1 MGFILKNTSGLIS
14 SKITDTGRKK
24 MSEGKFNISYFQV
37 GDSEIS
43 YNSLPSSYNQFTT
56 MILEPGFNSQNS
68 SGFPQLN
75 KQYLKYPTF
84 AENTGTNTYGVPY
97 MDSNV
102 FPVFNQAA
110 MRGFFT
116 GNTQD
121 ETINWSAQTTN
132 QYVLNSNYVINMS
145 TLSGGTTIQLIYSG
159 CNSDIVRLP
168 MIGDLITIYYDGK
181 GQFNCV
187 CETEPPTPEPTTTTT
202 TSTTID
208 PCAVPEPTTTTTST
222 TTTTTLP
229 PPTPQLDCYISIDS
243 CYPVMTYKIVDIC
256 LNQVTLDRPT
266 PDYSGL
272 NDMCYARVLIYPPK
286 MTDLYDSIT
295 PQQHWSDDVINY
307 ESICETDQFDVK
319 IWNMNI
325 PWSENPAGL
334 QTSTTQDYSTFGS
347 ITYLGTKEYLG
358 YTTNDG
364 QTDTSESYFNNS
376 FGEKV
381 VVEPNDQKVIAIVH
395 YTNQTIDFF
404 YGEKF
409 AMEEFNTENPEDTTG
424 QGRNFKVHIPW
435 LMWHKNEN
443 CCNGVTFWVDPPL
456 DEDLGLF
463 EPHYI
468 KSNLNSDMN
477 NPGIRYYH
485 LWDTNIG
492 PSGLPNRVGKVFP
505 DSHLI
510 IFDDEEIV
518 AAMSYKSNRSW
529 TLPAPKVSLITPNIL
544 TTNTSGDGVLT
555 GKTETMYVTYRLSND
570 DVFTNSLHCNYYLKI
585 SGPDVNCF
593 PTAVPQDVA
602 VRFGSEFNCMVQPNQ
617 DNNLTTTTTT
627 ACPNNCNA
635 YGGFIANKFEII
647 CQKVIG
653 DEKPDSS
660 EWRIIDY
667 TEQLTDSMINGF
679 ITQEGL
685 TGTTFVITK
694 DLYDNA
700 DFYDLTDYIEL
711 PSIGQTGKLNFG
723 DEYYFYGNIETDIQ
737 ATIYEMRYK
746 INLTEG
752 QFQRTSNPT
761 WVAPTIG
768 QQTPPTYITEI
779 GLYDDKKDLMIISK
793 LQSPVLRQGVQ
804 QFLIKFDF

>member
-1 MGFILKNTSGLIS
+1 
-14 SKITDTGRKK
+14 
-24 MSEGKFNISYFQV
+24 
-37 GDSEIS
+37 
-43 YNSLPSSYNQFTT
+43 
-56 MILEPGFNSQNS
+56 
-68 SGFPQLN
+68 
-75 KQYLKYPTF
+75 
-84 AENTGTNTYGVPY
+84 
-97 MDSNV
+97 
-102 FPVFNQAA
+102 
-110 MRGFFT
+110 
-116 GNTQD
+116 
-121 ETINWSAQTTN
+121 
-132 QYVLNSNYVINMS
+132 
-145 TLSGGTTIQLIYSG
+145 
-159 CNSDIVRLP
+159 
-168 MIGDLITIYYDGK
+168 
-181 GQFNCV
+181 
-187 CETEPPTPEPTTTTT
+187 
-202 TSTTID
+202 
-208 PCAVPEPTTTTTST
+208 
-222 TTTTTLP
+222 
-229 PPTPQLDCYISIDS
+229 
-243 CYPVMTYKIVDIC
+243 
-256 LNQVTLDRPT
+256 
-266 PDYSGL
+266 
-272 NDMCYARVLIYPPK
+272 
-286 MTDLYDSIT
+286 
-295 PQQHWSDDVINY
+295 
-307 ESICETDQFDVK
+307 
-319 IWNMNI
+319 
-325 PWSENPAGL
+325 
-334 QTSTTQDYSTFGS
+334 
-347 ITYLGTKEYLG
+347 
-358 YTTNDG
+358 
-364 QTDTSESYFNNS
+364 
-376 FGEKV
+376 
-381 VVEPNDQKVIAIVH
+381 
-395 YTNQTIDFF
+395 
-404 YGEKF
+404 
-409 AMEEFNTENPEDTTG
+409 
-424 QGRNFKVHIPW
+424 
-435 LMWHKNEN
+435 
-443 CCNGVTFWVDPPL
+443 
-456 DEDLGLF
+456 
-463 EPHYI
+463 
-468 KSNLNSDMN
+468 
-477 NPGIRYYH
+477 
-485 LWDTNIG
+485 
-492 PSGLPNRVGKVFP
+492 
-505 DSHLI
+505 
-510 IFDDEEIV
+510 
-518 AAMSYKSNRSW
+518 
-529 TLPAPKVSLITPNIL
+529 LPAPKVSLITPNIL

-570 DVFTNSLHCNYYLKI
+570 GVFTNSLHCNYYLKI

-627 ACPNNCNA
+627 ACPNSCNA